1 MRFTDVQPSID
12 EIDSKELSL
21 SLKSL
26 TPEVKFLILY
36 KILG

>member
-1 MRFTDVQPSID
+1 MRFTEVEPSID
-12 EIDSKELSL
+12 EIDSKET

-26 TPEVKFLILY
+26 TPAPEVTFLLLY